1 MINIA
6 SINGIDP
13 PVLMDTYAYSSSKAA
28 VNMLTRH
35 LAARLSPSIL
45 VNSLCPGPFRSRMMR
60 GTLEGDGEEVCTAEP
75 AAAAA

>member
-28 VNMLTRH
+28 VNMLTRN

-45 VNSLCPGPFRSRMMR
+45 VN
-60 GTLEGDGEEVCTAEP
+60 
-75 AAAAA
+75 